1 MDLLEYQGKQLF
13 RKRGVPTP
21 GRRHAA
27 SAGRNPTQVAEIAVE
42 ILGARV

>member
-13 RKRGVPTP
+13 KKHGLPVPD
-21 GRRHAA
+21 GR
-27 SAGRNPTQVAEIAVE
+27 RNPTQVAEIAVE